1 MAGLSKTVYKDK
13 LPEPVKQKNDTTHTS
28 IKMKPANVKP
38 ELFLDFVMHLILE
51 RINLRLMIMRESC
64 LHKTGQKKWLQFKK
78 SKIHPHGYMR
88 LKILMVKKLLVLQ
101 KY

>member
-38 ELFLDFVMHLILE
+38 EIFLDIVMHLILE
-51 RINLRLMIMRESC
+51 RINSKLMIIRESC
-64 LHKTGQKKWLQFKK
+64 LHKTGQKKWL
-78 SKIHPHGYMR
+78 IHPHGYMR
-88 LKILMVKKLLVLQ
+88 LKILMVNKLLVLE